1 MAVFGLLVC
10 IELDRFEKVF
20 VINLMCEDEEE
31 SRLTSGFPE
40 GIDYCRPTDSRAAG
54 GGTSDISF
62 VHLYLCN
69 CLNPL

>member
-40 GIDYCRPTDSRAAG
+40 GSG
-54 GGTSDISF
+54 
-62 VHLYLCN
+62 LL
-69 CLNPL
+69 